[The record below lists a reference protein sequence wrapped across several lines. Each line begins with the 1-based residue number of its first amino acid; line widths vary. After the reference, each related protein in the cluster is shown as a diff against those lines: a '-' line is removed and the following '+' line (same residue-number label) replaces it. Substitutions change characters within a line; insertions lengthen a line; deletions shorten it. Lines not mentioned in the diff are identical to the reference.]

1 MSLRFSPSLGVT
13 LCVMNNKTP
22 KRLRIATAA
31 TTIFATLG
39 LSLFATS
46 EARACSC
53 YWPDGYTYADG
64 FNSTQEV
71 VLGKALL
78 SFNVGEKS
86 YTAFKPQLDAKG
98 CISHEH
104 NTIWIES
111 SIYGSECG
119 VSLDAGEQYILH
131 LQGKGSRG
139 TYPIGQCNFH
149 KKLSALSAEE
159 MEHTFAQDPQC
170 GDDGM
175 PPFGIPAISGL

>member
-1 MSLRFSPSLGVT
+1 MMKNKSL
-13 LCVMNNKTP
+13 

-53 YWPDGYTYADG
+53 YWPDGYTYADR
-64 FNSTQEV
+64 FNDSQEV
-71 VLGKALL
+71 ILGQALF

-104 NTIWIES
+104 NTVWIES
-111 SIYGSECG
+111 SIHESLCG
-119 VSLDAGEQYILH
+119 VSLDSGEQYILH
-131 LQGKGSRG
+131 LRGKGSRG
-139 TYPIGQCNFH
+139 TYPIGLCDFH
-149 KKLSALSAEE
+149 KKLSALSPEE

-175 PPFGIPAISGL
+175 PPFGRPVVSGL